1 MLDQRLKTRIDY
13 FVSRL
18 EREDVC
24 MHGFI
29 LSVGGQIKATAYY
42 AESAGIQEGI
52 TQVRGDGTVIKNLTV
67 GSGEEAM

>member
-1 MLDQRLKTRIDY
+1 MLDQRLKTRVEN

-29 LSVGGQIKATAYY
+29 LSVKGDVKATAYY
-42 AESAGIQEGI
+42 APFEIGRAH
-52 TQVRGDGTVIKNLTV
+52 V
-67 GSGEEAM
+67 